1 MHCVTSPL
9 NDVCNICSKLD
20 TALNSCTAVGF
31 DWSYHFLTCEKA
43 LLLAKSWCTAMDF
56 DWSYHFQKALLL
68 AKSSIKIEMYSQQ
81 SLNVFCLLK

>member
-20 TALNSCTAVGF
+20 TALNSCTAV
-31 DWSYHFLTCEKA
+31 
-43 LLLAKSWCTAMDF
+43 DF

-68 AKSSIKIEMYSQQ
+68 AKSSIKIEM
-81 SLNVFCLLK
+81 